1 MIVNKSRDVDIP
13 IFITKNIF
21 TNDINLIKGNSAI
34 LNSVKNLVLT
44 TIGERRFNFNLGT
57 IVYNELFNTFTGNYN
72 EEIVQLKNSIFLTLS
87 NYEPR
92 IEDTRVIV
100 IYDDTNDAINIAI
113 TYKNV
118 GSTEIQTINIA
129 L

>member
-57 IVYNELFNTFTGNYN
+57 IVYNELLNTFTGNYN